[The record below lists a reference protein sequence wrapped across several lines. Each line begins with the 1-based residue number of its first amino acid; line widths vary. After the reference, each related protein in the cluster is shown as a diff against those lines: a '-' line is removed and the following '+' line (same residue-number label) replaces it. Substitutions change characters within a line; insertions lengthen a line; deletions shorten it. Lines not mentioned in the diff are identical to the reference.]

1 MVEEDL
7 PELGIGVV
15 GPDAL
20 GATRALLRLMVRC
33 SNSVWNSDD
42 LTGNPPQTAP
52 SLAGEFF
59 DLAGK

>member
-1 MVEEDL
+1 
-7 PELGIGVV
+7 
-15 GPDAL
+15 
-20 GATRALLRLMVRC
+20 LLRLMVRWLQL
-33 SNSVWNSDD
+33 SLELRR